1 MSSSAASIP
10 DNPTAIPPSLLL
22 LILDIHPLSWSLL
35 AETPP
40 PPKQDDPE
48 IVGAALNK
56 THPTSLTINEF
67 LNSLIVFLNSHL
79 AAAWGNDVVVYGATA
94 GRS

>member
-1 MSSSAASIP
+1 MSSTAAAAP
-10 DNPTAIPPSLLL
+10 DYPSSVPPSLLL

-40 PPKQDDPE
+40 PPREDDPE

-56 THPTSLTINEF
+56 THPTALTINEF
-67 LNSLIVFLNSHL
+67 LNVLIVFLNSHL